1 MKKTDTKKVLLEVL
15 NTLLTLELKLWKDND
30 GTAAAG
36 VVKAQKEVL
45 NLLNDLMGE

>member
-1 MKKTDTKKVLLEVL
+1 MKTTDTKKVLLEILNALLVL
-15 NTLLTLELKLWKDND
+15 EVKLWKDND

-45 NLLNDLMGE
+45 NLLSDLMGE

>member
-1 MKKTDTKKVLLEVL
+1 MKTTDTKKVLLEVL
-15 NTLLTLELKLWKDND
+15 NALVTLELKLWEVND

-45 NLLNDLMGE
+45 NLLSALVGE